1 VEERRRRGTPPRSEG
16 LRHKFLELLPKL
28 AGLPKLSFDE
38 LALRIGLGDHTVDKR
53 AKYSVLHRQGR
64 AKRDLVCLL
73 TYVPPP
79 PYLHVW
85 SKTIRKIEKV
95 HGHLRCP
102 SRFLKQVVS
111 SLSEMTASVRVHPL
125 SFRDTGI

>member
-1 VEERRRRGTPPRSEG
+1 VEERRRRGTPPRSES

-28 AGLPKLSFDE
+28 ANLPKLSFDE
-38 LALRIGLGDHTVDKR
+38 LAVRIRCGDHTVDKR
-53 AKYSVLHRQGR
+53 VKYSVLNKHDR

-79 PYLHVW
+79 PYLHIW
-85 SKTIRKIEKV
+85 SKIIWKIEKV

-102 SRFLKQVVS
+102 SRFLKQAIS
-111 SLSEMTASVRVHPL
+111 SLSELADLSTRTPPL
-125 SFRDTGI
+125 F